1 MLYAV
6 ADNYKKKGDTQNAVL
21 YLFETIKKTSDAV
34 LEVRCRNQLGFLF
47 LTENKTAEA
56 LEQFNLVLEKD
67 VNSADAHYG
76 IGLVYEKQGDII
88 KARYEWRQAIRLNPI
103 HAETRVKL
111 NIK

>member
-1 MLYAV
+1 MLDY
-6 ADNYKKKGDTQNAVL
+6 
-21 YLFETIKKTSDAV
+21 FETIKKTSDAV
-34 LEVRCRNQLGFLF
+34 LEVRCRNQLGLLF
-47 LTENKTAEA
+47 LAENKTAEA

-88 KARYEWRQAIRLNPI
+88 KARYEWRQALRLNPI
-103 HAETRVKL
+103 HAETRTKL